1 MIAHLPCEKDMA
13 GHHRNCRNWQQNRH
27 IDLATDAFI
36 WGRPNRR
43 EFRRLSGAGK
53 SRWQAVRGCTPGS
66 VEEFTSGKNEGF
78 RTATEMGRTGM
89 DRRTVLRHAG
99 AWALAGGVLSLAA
112 RLDWARAE
120 VTEEAQANAPD
131 FTADTVK
138 RIAADL
144 AARPFSKPEAELPEP
159 FNKLSAEQ
167 YRDIRFRPEQAIWR
181 DQHLDYEIQLFPL
194 GYLYDVPVDIWLVEE
209 GVPRKLKADGTL
221 FTIGP
226 QIPNA
231 PQEAPFGFSGFRV
244 HGPINRADVMDE
256 YVVFQGATYFRAVG
270 RDQRYGLSARGLA
283 INTAKP
289 PGEEFPIF
297 RSFWIEKPAPG
308 APEIVVHALL
318 DSPSTTGAYRFV
330 IRPGP
335 FTVMDI
341 DATLY
346 PRNEMPHVGLAPLTS
361 MFLHGAAHRRVRND
375 YRSAVHDSEGLAIL
389 NGNGERIWRPL
400 TNPKL
405 LQVSAFV
412 DKNPKGFGL
421 VQRDRSFES
430 YEDLDAHYER
440 RPTAWVEPKG
450 DWGEGYVELIEI
462 PTDEEIHDNI
472 VAYWKPAKGIAPG
485 KPHEFSYRLHWG
497 DSIPVAWA
505 GARVRKTR
513 RGSVG
518 RKGEVVLFVLDFDG
532 PALKEPELPVAQVS
546 ASAGTISNVVVRR
559 HLEIEGI
566 RCSFELDPGS
576 ADLIELRVV
585 LKRSERVI
593 SESWLYRW
601 TS

>member
-1 MIAHLPCEKDMA
+1 
-13 GHHRNCRNWQQNRH
+13 
-27 IDLATDAFI
+27 
-36 WGRPNRR
+36 
-43 EFRRLSGAGK
+43 
-53 SRWQAVRGCTPGS
+53 
-66 VEEFTSGKNEGF
+66 
-78 RTATEMGRTGM
+78 M
-89 DRRTVLRHAG
+89 DRRTVLRHGG

-112 RLDWARAE
+112 QVDWATAE
-120 VTEEAQANAPD
+120 TTEKTQASAAE
-131 FTADTVK
+131 FSAETVK

-144 AARPFSKPEAELPEP
+144 ATQPFSKPEVELPEP
-159 FNKLSAEQ
+159 FDKLNEEQ
-167 YRDIRFRPEQAIWR
+167 YLDIRFRPEQAIWR
-181 DQHLDYEIQLFPL
+181 DQSLGYELQLFPL
-194 GYLYDVPVDIWLVEE
+194 GYLYDVPVDIWLVEA
-209 GVPRKLKADGTL
+209 GVARKLKADGTL
-221 FTIGP
+221 FSIGP
-226 QIPNA
+226 LIPNA

-244 HGPINRADVMDE
+244 HGPINRADVMEE

-270 RDQRYGLSARGLA
+270 RDERYGLSARGLA

-308 APEIVVHALL
+308 APEIVAHALL

-330 IRPGP
+330 IRPGS

-375 YRSAVHDSEGLAIL
+375 YRLAVHDSEGLAIL

-400 TNPKL
+400 TNPRL

-421 VQRDRSFES
+421 AQRDRSFAS
-430 YEDLDAHYER
+430 YEDLEAHYER

-450 DWGEGYVELIEI
+450 NWGEGFVELIEI
-462 PTDEEIHDNI
+462 PTDEAIHDNI

-485 KPHEFSYRLHWG
+485 RPYEFSYRLYWG
-497 DSIPVAWA
+497 DTVPVTGA

-513 RGSVG
+513 RGSTG
-518 RKGEVVLFVLDFDG
+518 RKGNGVLFVVDFDG
-532 PALKEPELPVAQVS
+532 PALKDPELPVAQVS

-559 HLEIEGI
+559 HPGIEGA
-566 RCSFELDPGS
+566 RCSFELEPGS
-576 ADLIELRVV
+576 ADLIELRLV

-601 TS
+601 TT